1 MESSVRL
8 RLEFEDRHTLSKS
21 QRKQGLNRSLI
32 LLKPQHNTISDLS
45 SYLLHIFDLQKSC
58 PNGLILSMDGF
69 VLPPF
74 ESTCIFKDK
83 DIINVKKKGG
93 KSSDIVKV
101 DKGFNSLEELE
112 FVEQPPVNTNRG
124 VKLLAYE
131 EFNKETGGY
140 DSESEEDEEELDPSL
155 ENQALVEST
164 PIENMVSKK
173 RKASKNLRRSKRKK
187 SKLAS
192 AEKSPIP
199 EDDRNDVNLKKSK
212 RSHQHTVV
220 PKEKVVEKS
229 SPVDAEGEP
238 EESNGPEI
246 DESSDDE
253 PNIGRLNQ
261 LQETGKGIVDASQTT
276 SEAKKPPSRSARRK
290 QAKRRWLREQ
300 AKIEKEKLHLE
311 QQIGKDN
318 QQSLAKENLQ
328 VSEEHLQSVRN
339 SDANDNAVPI
349 VVRPG
354 HIRFEPLEE
363 EDDVPAVQQNQISR
377 ETFQWNGIT
386 SKKKGQKWGMEKTT
400 FLKRNEDKSHS
411 QVSSEVVA
419 VVEKTT
425 VTDDMDFDKLTPYST
440 LPKEGDIVA
449 YRLVELSSTW
459 TPELCSFRVG
469 KISHY
474 DAKSTK
480 IMLTPVPEYPNAHKK
495 KIDGDESEEQIGT
508 SLYEEDGSLEIDYSS
523 LVDVRLVKHG
533 NSNTINSVGGDIN
546 ENSAQDQN
554 VQPNGSAPPA
564 QANGVVDAW
573 EEISQALSAKKAELS
588 KEDGWS
594 RTDSSGKGSWSYR
607 ALRRSALGP
616 TMALLRSQNGV

>member
-21 QRKQGLNRSLI
+21 QRKQGLKRSLI

-58 PNGLILSMDGF
+58 PDGLILSMDGF

-74 ESTCIFKDK
+74 ESTCIFKDR

-93 KSSDIVKV
+93 KSNDPVKV

-112 FVEQPPVNTNRG
+112 IVEQPPVNTNRG

-140 DSESEEDEEELDPSL
+140 ESESEEDEEELDPSL

-173 RKASKNLRRSKRKK
+173 RKASKNLRGSKRKK

-192 AEKSPIP
+192 DEKSPIS
-199 EDDRNDVNLKKSK
+199 EDDRNDVNLKKKSK

-238 EESNGPEI
+238 EESSGPEI

-261 LQETGKGIVDASQTT
+261 VQETGKGIVDASQTT

-354 HIRFEPLEE
+354 HIRFEPLEQ
-363 EDDVPAVQQNQISR
+363 EDDEPAVQQNQSSW

-400 FLKRNEDKSHS
+400 FLKKNEDKSHS
-411 QVSSEVVA
+411 QVSSEMVA

-425 VTDDMDFDKLTPYST
+425 
-440 LPKEGDIVA
+440 EGDIVA

-474 DAKSTK
+474 DAESTR

-495 KIDGDESEEQIGT
+495 RIDGDESEEQIGT
-508 SLYEEDGSLEIDYSS
+508 SIYGEDGSLVIDYSS
-523 LVDVRLVKHG
+523 LVDIRLVKHG

-546 ENSAQDQN
+546 ENNAQDQN
-554 VQPNGSAPPA
+554 VSRSQPNGFKEAALVSAPPA

-594 RTDSSGKGSWSYR
+594 QTDSSGKGSWSYR

-616 TMALLRSQNGV
+616 TMALLRSQNGI